1 MVLKFHLIPGGFPE
15 VSLMSFGNRSA
26 MNGRCASGMTLPA
39 VPLDLWKKRCHLMR
53 RCVTRQFSSVCMN
66 EPCLW
71 SDAAHLLLVQRLV
84 PEEGPYGRQRGA
96 GLRSVTV
103 PEGVDQ
109 ASYRP
114 LFSSRRHA
122 SWFPIVYIGDEK
134 SISRHAPR
142 GDRVGFVKPWMM
154 DRHGPIFT

>member
-1 MVLKFHLIPGGFPE
+1 MSNIHHGFK
-15 VSLMSFGNRSA
+15 VSFNSWWLSWSVANELWEQKRHEWPVRIWNDPARGAARS
-26 MNGRCASGMTLPA
+26 
-39 VPLDLWKKRCHLMR
+39 VKKRCRLMR
-53 RCVTRQFSSVCMN
+53 RCVTRQFSPVCMN

-71 SDAAHLLLVQRLV
+71 SDAAHLLLVQRPI
-84 PEEGPYGRQRGA
+84 PEGGPYGRQRGA

-122 SWFPIVYIGDEK
+122 SWFPIVHAGDEK

-142 GDRVGFVKPWMM
+142 GYRVGFV
-154 DRHGPIFT
+154 

>member
-71 SDAAHLLLVQRLV
+71 SDSAHLLLVQRLV
-84 PEEGPYGRQRGA
+84 PEGGPYGRQRGA

-122 SWFPIVYIGDEK
+122 SWFPIVHTGDEK